1 MKEEKIFGMSFAKVY
16 PLLIAKVEKKGRT
29 KAELN
34 EVTCWL
40 TGYSIENLDEL
51 MKSDITYCDF
61 FLKAPNLNPDRKLIT
76 GTICGVRVENIEN
89 PLMQEIR
96 YLDKLAD
103 ELAKGKA
110 LEKVIRKP
118 K

>member
-51 MKSDITYCDF
+51 MKSDITY
-61 FLKAPNLNPDRKLIT
+61 
-76 GTICGVRVENIEN
+76 G
-89 PLMQEIR
+89 
-96 YLDKLAD
+96 
-103 ELAKGKA
+103 
-110 LEKVIRKP
+110 
-118 K
+118 